1 MAIDKKSIEYLEL
14 KLQYLK
20 VLKKRLLKFKKASLD
35 KKNKRA

>member
-20 VLKKRLLKFKKASLD
+20 VLKKILLKLKKASLD